1 MLRLDRAGGL
11 KLACMS
17 RARVYPDVNA
27 NRCAAASVTPRLRA
41 RPMRP
46 GLGHGLR
53 SRGHRVAATV
63 LRATA
68 TCACIRPQGTIA
80 TPLVEGVLRM
90 RGTSAEE
97 VGRAYPMQRI
107 GQPAEVAAAIA
118 WLSSEEASFVTGQ
131 NLLVDGGIMSLGG
144 WAEVA

>member
-1 MLRLDRAGGL
+1 
-11 KLACMS
+11 
-17 RARVYPDVNA
+17 
-27 NRCAAASVTPRLRA
+27 
-41 RPMRP
+41 MRP

-53 SRGHRVAATV
+53 SRGHREA
-63 LRATA
+63 ATA

-144 WAEVA
+144 WAEMA

>member
-1 MLRLDRAGGL
+1 
-11 KLACMS
+11 
-17 RARVYPDVNA
+17 
-27 NRCAAASVTPRLRA
+27 
-41 RPMRP
+41 
-46 GLGHGLR
+46 
-53 SRGHRVAATV
+53 
-63 LRATA
+63 
-68 TCACIRPQGTIA
+68 
-80 TPLVEGVLRM
+80 VEGVLRM

-144 WAEVA
+144 WAEIA

>member
-1 MLRLDRAGGL
+1 
-11 KLACMS
+11 
-17 RARVYPDVNA
+17 
-27 NRCAAASVTPRLRA
+27 
-41 RPMRP
+41 
-46 GLGHGLR
+46 
-53 SRGHRVAATV
+53 
-63 LRATA
+63 
-68 TCACIRPQGTIA
+68 
-80 TPLVEGVLRM
+80 M

-144 WAEVA
+144 WAEMA

>member
-1 MLRLDRAGGL
+1 
-11 KLACMS
+11 
-17 RARVYPDVNA
+17 
-27 NRCAAASVTPRLRA
+27 
-41 RPMRP
+41 
-46 GLGHGLR
+46 
-53 SRGHRVAATV
+53 
-63 LRATA
+63 
-68 TCACIRPQGTIA
+68 
-80 TPLVEGVLRM
+80 M

-144 WAEVA
+144 WAEIA